1 MFTAGAQSPCIASYA
16 SYVHS
21 LCLCVAS
28 YVHSLC
34 LCVASY
40 VYSLCFVCCNRFVCC
55 LLCLFTLFVCCNR
68 FVCCLLCLFTLFV
81 CWLYISIGFICVLTL
96 FVYWLHVCIGF
107 ISSTNQ
113 RSVLQYEWQFVFS
126 LWFFDINLT
135 CSSQY
140 LETNTTQ
147 HKKPFFQSYCSSECK
162 SSISRQNFPMREP
175 MISHCVLSQ
184 KRWTHS
190 D

>member
-1 MFTAGAQSPCIASYA
+1 MPLMSIHFVCVLPLMSIHFVCVLPLMSIHF
-16 SYVHS
+16 V
-21 LCLCVAS
+21 LCVAIA
-28 YVHSLC
+28 

-40 VYSLCFVCCNRFVCC
+40 VYSLY
-55 LLCLFTLFVCCNR
+55 LCVGFILVLALFVY
-68 FVCCLLCLFTLFV
+68 
-81 CWLYISIGFICVLTL
+81 WLYLCIDFICVLAL
-96 FVYWLHVCIGF
+96 FMYWLHVCIGF
-107 ISSTNQ
+107 ISRTNQ

-126 LWFFDINLT
+126 FWFFDINLT